1 MNQEDIF
8 LLLLA
13 KQTLLQQTKTELII
27 RLKLHVNTCQSNFL
41 LLFPHVEILEQLSIP
56 ITVSHV
62 VKCPRRPVDRA
73 RNSGIA
79 SSSARKVLEIWS
91 GFVFVALEA
100 IVQGS
105 VRFVERL
112 APVSNARINAGFATF
127 LETIYFSIT
136 F

>member
-1 MNQEDIF
+1 M
-8 LLLLA
+8 
-13 KQTLLQQTKTELII
+13 
-27 RLKLHVNTCQSNFL
+27 
-41 LLFPHVEILEQLSIP
+41 
-56 ITVSHV
+56 
-62 VKCPRRPVDRA
+62 DRA

-105 VRFVERL
+105 VRFVERI